1 MKNPRCIVISGI
13 DGSGKTTLAYWL
25 VKYLRSKGYRA
36 KYVWI
41 KSKHTFAY
49 LISQIL
55 EPLGWQRTFR
65 NPNGIIIS
73 RFELYDSR
81 FARKAWPTIEFL
93 SVLPLIIFK
102 IKLPLLLGYRI
113 VLDRYMI
120 DTITSIA
127 LSTKNMKFAD
137 SFLGRLLLKMMPKGC
152 ASILL
157 DIDLSTVLERRPDIE
172 YSYDEIRNA
181 IGLYRTLTRKMK
193 SVSLDTGTLTV
204 EQTKKRVLELLF
216 VTELMSKVPIER
228 AIILDFSIVIPT
240 VNRAMKL
247 KALLESILG
256 QEFLPKEITIMD
268 QSDNRLTF
276 NIVNEMKQSFLDRKI
291 LLRYFHINQ
300 KSSSKA
306 RNMGIDHSTAEIV
319 FFIDDDAILSTDYTK
334 NILKVYENFSDA
346 VGVQG
351 IILNP
356 EPSWNPTSTA
366 SRLENQLKKAF
377 FLSHYQENTWTIM
390 PSINDAFPFPLTTVA
405 STQRMQGCC
414 SFRRKLLDIFRYDEN
429 LEGWSFLEDF
439 DLSYRIYKSN
449 IGSLY
454 VTPEAKII
462 HKEHIHM
469 SYSLKNESY
478 KKIVNRTYM
487 FFKLIKQT
495 PRNGAI
501 FCWSIL
507 GFLLTTTLGTIL
519 GRKKEKN
526 RWIPIYLIEA
536 AFYSLKHLKE
546 IRQLNLS
553 FLSNV
558 QQRTLKS

>member
-1 MKNPRCIVISGI
+1 
-13 DGSGKTTLAYWL
+13 
-25 VKYLRSKGYRA
+25 
-36 KYVWI
+36 
-41 KSKHTFAY
+41 
-49 LISQIL
+49 
-55 EPLGWQRTFR
+55 
-65 NPNGIIIS
+65 
-73 RFELYDSR
+73 
-81 FARKAWPTIEFL
+81 
-93 SVLPLIIFK
+93 
-102 IKLPLLLGYRI
+102 
-113 VLDRYMI
+113 
-120 DTITSIA
+120 
-127 LSTKNMKFAD
+127 MKFTD
-137 SFLGRLLLKMMPKGC
+137 SFLGRLLLKMMPKGG

-157 DIDLSTVLERRPDIE
+157 DIDLSTVLERRSDIE

-193 SVSLDTGTLTV
+193 SVSLDTVTLTV

-216 VTELMSKVPIER
+216 VTELMPKVPIEH
-228 AIILDFSIVIPT
+228 AITLDFSIVIPT
-240 VNRAMKL
+240 VNRPMKL

-256 QEFLPKEITIMD
+256 QEILPKEITIMD

-306 RNMGIDHSTAEIV
+306 RNLGIDHSTTEIV
-319 FFIDDDAILSTDYTK
+319 FFIDDDVILSTDYTK
-334 NILKVYENFSDA
+334 NILKVYESFSDA

-351 IILNP
+351 IILDP
-356 EPSWNPTSTA
+356 EPSWNLTSTEG
-366 SRLENQLKKAF
+366 RLENQLKKAF

-390 PSINDAFPFPLTTVA
+390 PSINDAFSFPLTTVV

-495 PRNGAI
+495 PCNCAI

-526 RWIPIYLIEA
+526 RWIPIYLIGA
-536 AFYSLKHLKE
+536 AFYSLRHLKE

-558 QQRTLKS
+558 Q

>member
-13 DGSGKTTLAYWL
+13 DGSGKTTLVSWL

-81 FARKAWPTIEFL
+81 FARKVWPTIEFL
-93 SVLPLIIFK
+93 SALPLIIFK
-102 IKLPLLLGYRI
+102 VKLPLLLGYRI

-137 SFLGRLLLKMMPKGC
+137 SFLGRLLLKMMPKGS

-193 SVSLDTGTLTV
+193 SVSLDTDTLAV
-204 EQTKKRVLELLF
+204 EQTKKRVLELFF
-216 VTELMSKVPIER
+216 VTELMPKVPIER
-228 AIILDFSIVIPT
+228 AIILDFSMVIPT

-256 QEFLPKEITIMD
+256 QEILPKEIIMVD

-276 NIVNEMKQSFLDRKI
+276 NMVNEMKQSFLDRKI
-291 LLRYFHINQ
+291 LLRCFHINQ

-306 RNMGIDHSTAEIV
+306 RNLGIDHSTAEIV
-319 FFIDDDAILSTDYTK
+319 FVIDDDVILSTDYTK
-334 NILKVYENFSDA
+334 SILKVYESFSDA

-356 EPSWNPTSTA
+356 EPSWNLTSA
-366 SRLENQLKKAF
+366 GRLENQLKKAF
-377 FLSHYQENTWTIM
+377 FLSHYQENTWKIM
-390 PSINDAFPFPLTTVA
+390 PSINDIFPFPLTTVV

-439 DLSYRIYKSN
+439 DLSYRIYKSK

-454 VTPEAKII
+454 ITPEAKIT

-487 FFKLIKQT
+487 FFKLIEQT

-501 FCWSIL
+501 FCWSIF
-507 GFLLTTTLGTIL
+507 GFWVTTTLGTIL

-526 RWIPIYLIEA
+526 RWVPIYLIQA
-536 AFYSLKHLKE
+536 TLYSLKHLRE
-546 IRQLNLS
+546 IKQLNLN
-553 FLSNV
+553 FLSNI
-558 QQRTLKS
+558 Q

>member
-1 MKNPRCIVISGI
+1 MKNPRCIAISGI

-55 EPLGWQRTFR
+55 EPLGWQQTFR
-65 NPNGIIIS
+65 NPNGIIVS

-102 IKLPLLLGYRI
+102 VQLPLLLGYRI

-120 DTITSIA
+120 DTVTSIA

-157 DIDLSTVLERRPDIE
+157 DIDLSMVLERRPDIE

-193 SVSLDTGTLTV
+193 SVSLDTDTLTV

-216 VTELMSKVPIER
+216 VTELMPKVPIER
-228 AIILDFSIVIPT
+228 TITLDFSIVIPT

-306 RNMGIDHSTAEIV
+306 RNLGIDHSTAEIV
-319 FFIDDDAILSTDYTK
+319 FFIDDDVILSTDYTK
-334 NILKVYENFSDA
+334 NILKVYEGFSDA

-356 EPSWNPTSTA
+356 EPSGNLTSIA
-366 SRLENQLKKAF
+366 GRLENQLKKVF

-390 PSINDAFPFPLTTVA
+390 PSINDAFSFPLTTVA

-454 VTPEAKII
+454 ITPEAKII

-495 PRNGAI
+495 PRNCAI

-536 AFYSLKHLKE
+536 AFYSLRHLKE

-553 FLSNV
+553 FLSN
-558 QQRTLKS
+558 SSNAH